1 MEASLRPCILR
12 LRRTLTKAQR
22 LLRATD
28 PEADARGL
36 DKKNRAEFL
45 KCARRLGVLL
55 LSVQQQLRALGED
68 ACRDEAVSG
77 PISAARAFLAD
88 AVSPDGNQGG
98 IPVPCVGLLCREHTP
113 RPPFAVSAPFL
124 VQEDSRCMC
133 EPARIL
139 SCVYHRDEEPISH
152 AVSPCVQPKEARA
165 QSHAAPTASDEE
177 AAHAQVMEDIREA
190 IKGMKEGAIR
200 MSDLMQQERMQ
211 LDANAELMQR
221 GIDGTSTQSRRM
233 DKLGYAFGVGP
244 PPPCCLSKIPGAKLF
259 WQTVVAPM
267 WVVIRQAVFLCIIV
281 ATTCSVLLLMV
292 TAPKTYVYAPQ
303 ASLSGR

>member
-36 DKKNRAEFL
+36 DKRNRAEFL
-45 KCARRLGVLL
+45 RCVRRLGVLL
-55 LSVQQQLRALGED
+55 FSAQLQLRALGED
-68 ACRDEAVSG
+68 ACRDEAVS
-77 PISAARAFLAD
+77 SLLCAARSFLAD
-88 AVSPDGNQGG
+88 AVSLDGSQSGV
-98 IPVPCVGLLCREHTP
+98 PVPCVGLLCREHTP

-124 VQEDSRCMC
+124 VQEDSCCMC

-152 AVSPCVQPKEARA
+152 AVSPCVQPNEVSER
-165 QSHAAPTASDEE
+165 SHAVPAASDEE

-200 MSDLMQQERMQ
+200 MSDLMQQERMR
-211 LDANAELMQR
+211 LDANAELLQR

-233 DKLGYAFGVGP
+233 DKLGHVFGVGP
-244 PPPCCLSKIPGAKLF
+244 PPPSCLSKIPGAKLF

-292 TAPKTYVYAPQ
+292 AAPKTYVYAPQ
-303 ASLSGR
+303 TSFSGR